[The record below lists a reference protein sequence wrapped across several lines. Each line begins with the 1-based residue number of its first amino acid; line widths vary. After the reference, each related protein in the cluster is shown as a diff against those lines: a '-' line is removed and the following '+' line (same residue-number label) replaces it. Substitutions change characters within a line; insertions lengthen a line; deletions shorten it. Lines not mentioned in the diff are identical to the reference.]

1 MTSTYHCAYNI
12 EIQKRRKVTYS
23 MLFNEKVNFSIFTQC
38 ECFLKQDYIIMLAFL
53 NNVNIVEHLDLML
66 IGEQT

>member
-1 MTSTYHCAYNI
+1 M
-12 EIQKRRKVTYS
+12 KR
-23 MLFNEKVNFSIFTQC
+23 LIFPYLHN